1 MSKLLIVA
9 SLFTVNAQMSPFMSV
24 KEMEGM
30 VDPLELLGNF
40 ESDLTKLVWKNEESY
55 PKLRKEFVQIF
66 KMEI

>member
-1 MSKLLIVA
+1 MMSKLLIVA

-40 ESDLTKLVWKNEESY
+40 ESDSNGT
-55 PKLRKEFVQIF
+55 
-66 KMEI
+66 